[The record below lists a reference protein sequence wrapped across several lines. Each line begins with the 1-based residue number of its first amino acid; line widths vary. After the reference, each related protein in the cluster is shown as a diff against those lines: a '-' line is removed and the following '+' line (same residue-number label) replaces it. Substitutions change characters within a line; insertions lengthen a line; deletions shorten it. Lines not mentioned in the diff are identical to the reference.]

1 MWVVISMINVFS
13 SKILESFE
21 AISFAI
27 GVLVTHLI
35 KTFNCFSLNSS
46 RLFTSFAPSLTIF
59 SIGFLFLLA
68 ITNKLLP
75 LFKTFLAIPYPM

>member
-1 MWVVISMINVFS
+1 MISIIKVFL
-13 SKILESFE
+13 SKILDSLR

-35 KTFNCFSLNSS
+35 KTFNFFSLNSS
-46 RLFTSFAPSLTIF
+46 RVLTSFAPLLTIF

-68 ITNKLLP
+68 ITNSYVVL
-75 LFKTFLAIPYPM
+75 